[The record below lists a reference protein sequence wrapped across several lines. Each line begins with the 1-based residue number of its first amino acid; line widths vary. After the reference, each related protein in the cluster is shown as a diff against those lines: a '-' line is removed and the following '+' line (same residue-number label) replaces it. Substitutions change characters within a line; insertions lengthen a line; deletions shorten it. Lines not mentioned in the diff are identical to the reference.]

1 MAYKVLIT
9 KEAKKD
15 IDSLDITIKKQLYKK
30 LLYFVSLSDI
40 KVVAKKLNN
49 HETGEYR
56 LRVGNYRVIFDLDKH
71 TIVILRIQHR
81 KDVYR

>member
-15 IDSLDITIKKQLYKK
+15 IEALPVPVKSQLHKK
-30 LLYFVSLSDI
+30 LIHFSSLPDV
-40 KVVAKKLNN
+40 KVVAKKLIN
-49 HETGEYR
+49 HEAGEYR
-56 LRVGNYRVIFDLDKH
+56 FRVGNYRIIFDLDKH
-71 TIVILRIQHR
+71 TIVILRIIHR